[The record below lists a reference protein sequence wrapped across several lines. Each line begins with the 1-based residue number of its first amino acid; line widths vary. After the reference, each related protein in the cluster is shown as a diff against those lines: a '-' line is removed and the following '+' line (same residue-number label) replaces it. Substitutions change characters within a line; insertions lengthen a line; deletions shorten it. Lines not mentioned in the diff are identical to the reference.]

1 MASFRKNGW
10 DIEPITVN
18 KDYVIISGHHRL
30 AAAVQAEIDIKY
42 TIADVDYT
50 STQLQDISSTQKKW
64 TERDV
69 IASKAK
75 AGSIAHQNY
84 IQLDKKYVATKILK
98 PNTLVAVITN
108 NYTTG
113 SVAKIKSD
121 DFEFPLEEFIKV
133 DEKLQILS
141 DVLEP
146 ARNSKRSSAFLEK
159 AALFMLD
166 NGAVPST
173 LKDKLDKYSSTIPK
187 IPSIEVGIETLEGIY
202 NRRSAKKMYF
212 SSAYREYL
220 DNRNKKAMINSF
232 YKYGPAKKNYG
243 EYKCMDALKNIEL
256 RLQKYKETGNT
267 EYLVDVAN
275 FAMLEFMHPS
285 IPGAKYTPTG
295 DATCEIA
302 GFGVNQLEV

>member
-1 MASFRKNGW
+1 MSDKVVGKIFVTSWKNYKKFRDNENNRNLDERHVAKLVASFRKNGW

-121 DFEFPLEEFIKV
+121 DIIQTMWL
-133 DEKLQILS
+133 
-141 DVLEP
+141 
-146 ARNSKRSSAFLEK
+146 NSKEPDSPYIQNLGYTENSAYDRGH
-159 AALFMLD
+159 ALVTKF
-166 NGAVPST
+166 
-173 LKDKLDKYSSTIPK
+173 KDTKIFTRYDKYSCVEDGLVRLLHGNTMTYIAGWESDACVLGTCFDLFDKGVPFRIVTDC
-187 IPSIEVGIETLEGIY
+187 IASERQNAHEAALVI
-202 NRRSAKKMYF
+202 M
-212 SSAYREYL
+212 
-220 DNRNKKAMINSF
+220 NRN
-232 YKYGPAKKNYG
+232 
-243 EYKCMDALKNIEL
+243 
-256 RLQKYKETGNT
+256 
-267 EYLVDVAN
+267 
-275 FAMLEFMHPS
+275 
-285 IPGAKYTPTG
+285 
-295 DATCEIA
+295 
-302 GFGVNQLEV
+302 FGKVTLIKSEEV

>member
-1 MASFRKNGW
+1 MSDKVVGKIFVTSWKNYKKFRDNENNRNLDERHVAKLVASFRKNGW

-30 AAAVQAEIDIKY
+30 AAAVQAEIDVKY

-166 NGAVPST
+166 NGAVPSI

-202 NRRSAKKMYF
+202 NRRSAKRMYF

-220 DNRNKKAMINSF
+220 DNRNKKA
-232 YKYGPAKKNYG
+232 
-243 EYKCMDALKNIEL
+243 E
-256 RLQKYKETGNT
+256 RT
-267 EYLVDVAN
+267 
-275 FAMLEFMHPS
+275 
-285 IPGAKYTPTG
+285 
-295 DATCEIA
+295 
-302 GFGVNQLEV
+302 

>member
-1 MASFRKNGW
+1 MYCGYHAIDRLEFRWLGLNLGVSCRREIMSDKVVGKIFVTSWKNYKKFRDNANNRNLDERHVASFRKNGW

-30 AAAVQAEIDIKY
+30 AAAVQA
-42 TIADVDYT
+42 
-50 STQLQDISSTQKKW
+50 
-64 TERDV
+64 
-69 IASKAK
+69 
-75 AGSIAHQNY
+75 GSIAHQNY
-84 IQLDKKYVATKILK
+84 
-98 PNTLVAVITN
+98 
-108 NYTTG
+108 
-113 SVAKIKSD
+113 VAKIKSD

-146 ARNSKRSSAFLEK
+146 ARNSNRSSAFLEK

-220 DNRNKKAMINSF
+220 DNRNKKA
-232 YKYGPAKKNYG
+232 
-243 EYKCMDALKNIEL
+243 E
-256 RLQKYKETGNT
+256 RT
-267 EYLVDVAN
+267 
-275 FAMLEFMHPS
+275 
-285 IPGAKYTPTG
+285 
-295 DATCEIA
+295 
-302 GFGVNQLEV
+302 